1 MKLDKKEKLI
11 WEVSSKITLPP
22 VPDKEKVWE
31 RLIQEM
37 EIHQNETMLEKSQI
51 NEKTSR
57 WVQWPNIGYIA
68 MAYGMLLVFLSPLAF
83 DFFLTEK
90 TSTRAA
96 QQETVFLE
104 DGSQIM
110 LNSESK
116 IIYDNNYNIDNRSIK
131 LMGEAY
137 FMVAKNSLPF
147 TIETDY
153 GEITVLGTSFNVRAR
168 EDGFEV
174 GVVKGNVVVD
184 NKSKSVELKAGQQTD
199 LKLSRPKKLNYQ
211 NYPGWK
217 YETLVCDKMPLLK
230 VSGEIERL
238 FDISIKISNR
248 LIEQT
253 TISGVL
259 QTTNLQTVLSSIS
272 LLAQCKFKFDGETCT
287 FF

>member
-57 WVQWPNIGYIA
+57 WVQWPNIGYKA
-68 MAYGMLLVFLSPLAF
+68 MAYGILLVFLSPFAF
-83 DFFLTEK
+83 DFFSTEK

-116 IIYDNNYNIDNRSIK
+116 II
-131 LMGEAY
+131 
-137 FMVAKNSLPF
+137 
-147 TIETDY
+147 
-153 GEITVLGTSFNVRAR
+153 
-168 EDGFEV
+168 
-174 GVVKGNVVVD
+174 
-184 NKSKSVELKAGQQTD
+184 
-199 LKLSRPKKLNYQ
+199 
-211 NYPGWK
+211 
-217 YETLVCDKMPLLK
+217 
-230 VSGEIERL
+230 
-238 FDISIKISNR
+238 
-248 LIEQT
+248 
-253 TISGVL
+253 
-259 QTTNLQTVLSSIS
+259 
-272 LLAQCKFKFDGETCT
+272 
-287 FF
+287 